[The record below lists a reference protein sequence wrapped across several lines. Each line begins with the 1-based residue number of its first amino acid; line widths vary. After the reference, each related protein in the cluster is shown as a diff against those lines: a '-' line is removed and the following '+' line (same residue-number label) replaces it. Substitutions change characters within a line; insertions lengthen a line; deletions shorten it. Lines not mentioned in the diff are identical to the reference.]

1 MSGRAGGFSTVECL
15 VAITLFSVGALG
27 AAGSA
32 ALGVRAYSRGTHV
45 AVAARLAGEVIV
57 DLRHS
62 LRIGQLSCAGLS
74 PGSRN
79 APTGEIVSWTLT
91 SVSRGVEV
99 NLALTYATPIGQH
112 IDSAEVFLRCR

>member
-15 VAITLFSVGALG
+15 IAITLFSVGALG

-45 AVAARLAGEVIV
+45 AAAARLAGEVIV
-57 DLRHS
+57 DLRHR
-62 LRIGQLSCAGLS
+62 LRIRQLSCNGVS

-79 APTGEIVSWTLT
+79 APSGEAVSWVLT
-91 SVSRGVEV
+91 SVNRGVEV
-99 NLALTYATPIGQH
+99 SLALSYATPVGQH
-112 IDSAEVFLRCR
+112 TDSAEVFLRCH